1 MIPAYSTIGSRVMLQ
16 HHHHHH
22 QSARRRLLLI
32 RRRLAEVSSSIISWI
47 RDPSLCYQRCN
58 RSYYHSHSQRELV
71 RKYVGRQL
79 SEYYAQPAE
88 NVVGRRGSL
97 SDLTTET
104 ATTYESMEYDDSS
117 PTTTNNPLTSL
128 WGEWHWKRVFQKLY
142 DSRQGH
148 WLTPVELFKPYYSH
162 ILANFCANQAGR
174 FLSSETVDDDSVFE
188 IIELGC
194 GRGTNAA
201 LILSNLKQSMPETYD
216 RLGRYTLV
224 DASPSLHKWQQS
236 VLGNGEHSHKLEF
249 TLVDLADVAEKKA
262 SLLSKSDTPTIV
274 LGLEVLDNLPHDK
287 VRGKTRKVLEQAEV
301 HWDATSINRQQSM
314 FPKEVFVPLT
324 DPLLQMVV
332 SKVPSFVSAYPRW
345 VPSVACGVVQHLL
358 HQRPNIAMALA
369 DFDWLPQPDLP
380 PNPQGTTTTTAAATT
395 TTTTTTVLQHVSEP
409 AEGEPIVT
417 DMSGQ
422 DHECYLTAPK
432 YCDVLFPTN
441 FQKVKMFV
449 TKCLSRYQSKHLQVQ
464 IQKQSEFL
472 QEWGPNEV
480 IKTQS
485 WTGHNPLLHDF
496 VNCSV
501 LTITFQQKNEDG
513 QDGS

>member
-1 MIPAYSTIGSRVMLQ
+1 M
-16 HHHHHH
+16 
-22 QSARRRLLLI
+22 
-32 RRRLAEVSSSIISWI
+32 RRRLAEKISPSIISWI
-47 RDPSLCYQRCN
+47 RDASLLCYQRCN

-97 SDLTTET
+97 LDPTTITESTTTTTED
-104 ATTYESMEYDDSS
+104 ESMQYDYDNLS
-117 PTTTNNPLTSL
+117 PTNNPLTSL
-128 WGEWHWKRVFQKLY
+128 WGEWHWKRIFQKLY

-162 ILANFCANQAGR
+162 IMANFCANQAER
-174 FLSSETVDDDSVFE
+174 FFLSEPFKQEDDDDSVFE

-201 LILSNLKQSMPETYD
+201 LILSHWKQSMPETYD
-216 RLGRYTLV
+216 RLQRYTLV

-249 TLVDLADVAEKKA
+249 TLVDLADVAEKKV

-287 VRGKTRKVLEQAEV
+287 VRGKTRKKLEQAEV
-301 HWDATSINRQQSM
+301 HWDESSTNRQQSM
-314 FPKEVFVPLT
+314 LPKEVFVPLT
-324 DPLLQMVV
+324 DPLLQTVV
-332 SKVPSFVSAYPRW
+332 SKVPSFVSTYPRW
-345 VPSVACGVVQHLL
+345 VPSVACGVLRHLL
-358 HQRPNIAMALA
+358 HQRPHIAMAMA

-380 PNPQGTTTTTAAATT
+380 TNPQGTTTT

-422 DHECYLTAPK
+422 DHECYLTAPNH
-432 YCDVLFPTN
+432 CDILFPTD
-441 FQKVKMFV
+441 FERLKLFV
-449 TKCLSRYQSKHLQVQ
+449 TKCLSRYQSQHLQVQ

-472 QEWGPNEV
+472 QQWGPDEV

-501 LTITFQQKNEDG
+501 LTITFQTKDRDG
-513 QDGS
+513 QDAT